1 MPFPDDRLL
10 PPAADWLRSFRIP
23 SIFLIAAAGA
33 LFIDIPVSRFFKEV
47 RSPGLIV
54 ELLDRAEPF
63 GHFFGAAM
71 VLVAVVLLDP
81 VMRRRIG
88 WGIGATLGGGMLAN
102 IVKLLVLRTRPRA
115 FDLVDGTVWETFGG
129 WIQRNISST
138 QQSFPSGHTASA
150 FGLAVILAAWYPRGR
165 WLFITVAALV
175 GMHRIQ
181 HLAHFPSD
189 VCAGVAAGWF
199 VAACCIRADE
209 RCLASEGLDAE
220 PRTGDESIKYD
231 QPTLSRSIV
240 MTDSSRNRSN

>member
-1 MPFPDDRLL
+1 MPFPDDRPP

-23 SIFLIAAAGA
+23 TIFLIAAAGA
-33 LFIDIPVSRFFKEV
+33 VFIEIPITRFFKQV
-47 RSPGLIV
+47 RCPGLIV

-71 VLVAVVLLDP
+71 VLTAVVLLDP

-88 WGIGATLGGGMLAN
+88 WGIGATLGGGLLAN
-102 IVKLLVLRTRPRA
+102 IVKLLVQRTRPRA
-115 FDLVDGTVWETFGG
+115 FDLSDGTVWETFGG
-129 WIQRNISST
+129 WIQKNLSSNN
-138 QQSFPSGHTASA
+138 QSFPSGHTASA

-199 VAACCIRADE
+199 VAACCIRGDE
-209 RCLASEGLDAE
+209 RRLASERLDAE
-220 PRTGDESIKYD
+220 PRTNGAPMNGD
-231 QPTLSRSIV
+231 QPKPSRLMRDHEETTV
-240 MTDSSRNRSN
+240 V

>member
-1 MPFPDDRLL
+1 MPFPDDRSQ
-10 PPAADWLRSFRIP
+10 PPVADWLRSFQIP
-23 SIFLIAAAGA
+23 TIFLIAAVGA
-33 LFIDIPVSRFFKEV
+33 VFIDIPVARFFKEV
-47 RSPGLIV
+47 RCPGLIV

-71 VLVAVVLLDP
+71 VLTAVVLLDP

-102 IVKLLVLRTRPRA
+102 IVKLLVQRTRPRA
-115 FDLVDGTVWETFGG
+115 SDLIDGTVWETFGG
-129 WIQRNISST
+129 WIQQNLSSNN
-138 QQSFPSGHTASA
+138 QSFPSGHTASA

-165 WLFITVAALV
+165 WLFIMVAGLV

-199 VAACCIRADE
+199 VAACCIRGDQ
-209 RCLASEGLDAE
+209 RRLASEGLDAE
-220 PRTGDESIKYD
+220 PRTGDESMKYA
-231 QPTLSRSIV
+231 PLTPRRSI
-240 MTDSSRNRSN
+240 TDYDETAMV